1 MKKLR
6 DLFKKENTC
15 VLLATVEGK
24 HREKYSYFR
33 TLLDNNHIALHRIA
47 DLETFCNSG
56 KPFTLQHVKKICNEL
71 KTAISIIISSLE
83 SLSGKDYS
91 PLRQTVDQIG
101 KVVDGELNSELSF
114 LSQDLVIPFEMIHS
128 AELKK
133 MVGAKAGNLAL
144 IQNDLHLPVPSGF
157 AITAYAYHRFITE
170 NNLEEPVARALE
182 RISLDDVEETESVSQ
197 ELMDMIMNARVPDVI
212 EDALMN
218 AYADLERK
226 AGVGVHIAVRSSAIG
241 EDTEAS
247 FAGQYTTV
255 LNVTKENI
263 LNAYKTVL
271 ASKYSVR
278 AISYRMHYGLDDRE
292 TPMCVAGIV
301 MIDTQSSGVLYTEN
315 PSQGSSASM
324 KINAVQGLGEYLVD
338 GSASP
343 DIFLIDKNEKI
354 ILEKQI
360 APKEC
365 RMVNLKGG
373 GVGLEQIPEPEQL
386 IPSIDDAAI
395 FKLRDYGL
403 QLEEYFSAPQDVE
416 WAIDKNGKLFLLQSR
431 PLHISK
437 TKSVEQ
443 EIRVDETAHPVL
455 LEGGKAASSGIACG
469 RVLNVSSGMPLTDLD
484 SDIILVA
491 KTASPEYAGIINR
504 VRGIITDMGSVTS
517 HLSSVARE
525 FGVPA
530 LVDTKTATSCLVN
543 GDTVTLW
550 ADTGKVYKGSV
561 ESLIKAA
568 KHANKPILESPVYH
582 KTRRILDRISPL
594 HLTDPQA
601 PNFNAQGCESFHDII
616 RFTHEQAMKQMFAF
630 GKISDKG
637 MTSVK
642 VKINLP
648 LDLHLIDL
656 GGGLQFGLSTCDT
669 ITPDK
674 VESVP
679 FRALWKGFSH
689 PGVTWSGA
697 INFSMGNLMTLMASG
712 GGAPEGPGMLGGPSY
727 VILSD
732 EYMNMSVRFG
742 YHFATIDTLCGEDSN
757 QNYIVM
763 QFSGGVGTI
772 YGRSLRLN
780 FLANVLSRLD
790 FDVSINGD
798 LLDAVLAR
806 YDRAGTEEKLDKM
819 ARLLASSRLLD
830 MVVAN
835 QQDVDR
841 LTEAFFNEE
850 YNFLEKRQEGE
861 PEELYVRTGYFRR
874 VEEDSHVYC
883 IQDGTKWGNFITSGV
898 TKVMN
903 KAFGTSYLEFLDN
916 IEAYYYFP
924 IAIAKN
930 SWITD
935 GSTSV
940 KIKPVSGYIDRAGG
954 LAFGI
959 KDICNYFVFRINA
972 LEDNVILFEFENA
985 KRIQR
990 KLAEIKID
998 SGQWYTV
1005 RIEIDG
1011 NAFKGYVN
1019 EELVME
1025 YQTQKPFSGHVGL
1038 WTKADS
1044 VTYFDDLRINTDNSE
1059 RLIVF

>member
-1 MKKLR
+1 
-6 DLFKKENTC
+6 
-15 VLLATVEGK
+15 
-24 HREKYSYFR
+24 
-33 TLLDNNHIALHRIA
+33 
-47 DLETFCNSG
+47 
-56 KPFTLQHVKKICNEL
+56 
-71 KTAISIIISSLE
+71 
-83 SLSGKDYS
+83 
-91 PLRQTVDQIG
+91 
-101 KVVDGELNSELSF
+101 
-114 LSQDLVIPFEMIHS
+114 
-128 AELKK
+128 
-133 MVGAKAGNLAL
+133 
-144 IQNDLHLPVPSGF
+144 
-157 AITAYAYHRFITE
+157 
-170 NNLEEPVARALE
+170 
-182 RISLDDVEETESVSQ
+182 
-197 ELMDMIMNARVPDVI
+197 
-212 EDALMN
+212 
-218 AYADLERK
+218 
-226 AGVGVHIAVRSSAIG
+226 
-241 EDTEAS
+241 
-247 FAGQYTTV
+247 
-255 LNVTKENI
+255 
-263 LNAYKTVL
+263 
-271 ASKYSVR
+271 
-278 AISYRMHYGLDDRE
+278 
-292 TPMCVAGIV
+292 
-301 MIDTQSSGVLYTEN
+301 
-315 PSQGSSASM
+315 
-324 KINAVQGLGEYLVD
+324 
-338 GSASP
+338 
-343 DIFLIDKNEKI
+343 
-354 ILEKQI
+354 
-360 APKEC
+360 
-365 RMVNLKGG
+365 
-373 GVGLEQIPEPEQL
+373 
-386 IPSIDDAAI
+386 
-395 FKLRDYGL
+395 
-403 QLEEYFSAPQDVE
+403 
-416 WAIDKNGKLFLLQSR
+416 
-431 PLHISK
+431 
-437 TKSVEQ
+437 
-443 EIRVDETAHPVL
+443 
-455 LEGGKAASSGIACG
+455 
-469 RVLNVSSGMPLTDLD
+469 
-484 SDIILVA
+484 
-491 KTASPEYAGIINR
+491 
-504 VRGIITDMGSVTS
+504 
-517 HLSSVARE
+517 
-525 FGVPA
+525 
-530 LVDTKTATSCLVN
+530 
-543 GDTVTLW
+543 
-550 ADTGKVYKGSV
+550 
-561 ESLIKAA
+561 
-568 KHANKPILESPVYH
+568 
-582 KTRRILDRISPL
+582 
-594 HLTDPQA
+594 
-601 PNFNAQGCESFHDII
+601 
-616 RFTHEQAMKQMFAF
+616 
-630 GKISDKG
+630 
-637 MTSVK
+637 
-642 VKINLP
+642 
-648 LDLHLIDL
+648 
-656 GGGLQFGLSTCDT
+656 
-669 ITPDK
+669 
-674 VESVP
+674 
-679 FRALWKGFSH
+679 
-689 PGVTWSGA
+689 
-697 INFSMGNLMTLMASG
+697 
-712 GGAPEGPGMLGGPSY
+712 MLGGPSY